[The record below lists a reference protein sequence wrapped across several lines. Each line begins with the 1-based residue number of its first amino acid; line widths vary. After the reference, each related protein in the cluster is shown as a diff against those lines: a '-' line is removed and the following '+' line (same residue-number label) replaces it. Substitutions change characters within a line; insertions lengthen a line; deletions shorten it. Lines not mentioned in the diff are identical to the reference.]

1 MNNKKYKNL
10 YYLEEITKKI
20 FVLLNFNEQFIQNK
34 LKKNIKDIYNFKKYY
49 LINKKWLKE
58 YKEFFLY
65 DFFEKKIESEYKN
78 KNYSYN
84 RIKHNLNN
92 IVKKNLKQIRLLGE
106 TILSDFIRNAN
117 NLKYHNKK
125 QLIHVE
131 NNEISNE
138 VQILENKEE
147 FCIPVKYNLINE
159 DLYKLLIKEEFF
171 YNLDDKIEDI
181 MSFDMLIG
189 NNRIVIKNKATKE
202 NEEKFKYSNEYLIY
216 TLKNKKE
223 ENINNDNKKE
233 ENNKN
238 DNKKEENNK
247 NRDKFSDKFALR
259 YILNYD
265 DDNIFYNDLDKIMK
279 EGLNSYFEYR
289 KLDKDIEINNGII
302 IKDDKN
308 KYIGRFINIDLNKEY
323 IKNNIE
329 IKINEQNKENHI
341 DSIEINNN
349 KMKINLENKETQAI
363 INQNYK
369 NNEDNHIIK
378 NNDIKEKYQ

>member
-1 MNNKKYKNL
+1 
-10 YYLEEITKKI
+10 
-20 FVLLNFNEQFIQNK
+20 
-34 LKKNIKDIYNFKKYY
+34 

-65 DFFEKKIESEYKN
+65 DFFAKKIESEYKN

-106 TILSDFIRNAN
+106 TIISDFIRNAN
-117 NLKYHNKK
+117 NLKYHDKK

-138 VQILENKEE
+138 VQILGNKEE

-216 TLKNKKE
+216 TLKK
-223 ENINNDNKKE
+223 KKE
-233 ENNKN
+233 ENNTN
-238 DNKKEENNK
+238 ANKDLENE
-247 NRDKFSDKFALR
+247 DEDKFALR

-279 EGLNSYFEYR
+279 EGLNSYFE
-289 KLDKDIEINNGII
+289 N
-302 IKDDKN
+302 
-308 KYIGRFINIDLNKEY
+308 
-323 IKNNIE
+323 
-329 IKINEQNKENHI
+329 
-341 DSIEINNN
+341 
-349 KMKINLENKETQAI
+349 
-363 INQNYK
+363 
-369 NNEDNHIIK
+369 
-378 NNDIKEKYQ
+378 

>member
-1 MNNKKYKNL
+1 M
-10 YYLEEITKKI
+10 
-20 FVLLNFNEQFIQNK
+20 
-34 LKKNIKDIYNFKKYY
+34 KKN
-49 LINKKWLKE
+49 
-58 YKEFFLY
+58 
-65 DFFEKKIESEYKN
+65 S
-78 KNYSYN
+78 
-84 RIKHNLNN
+84 
-92 IVKKNLKQIRLLGE
+92 
-106 TILSDFIRNAN
+106 
-117 NLKYHNKK
+117 
-125 QLIHVE
+125 
-131 NNEISNE
+131 
-138 VQILENKEE
+138 
-147 FCIPVKYNLINE
+147 
-159 DLYKLLIKEEFF
+159 
-171 YNLDDKIEDI
+171 
-181 MSFDMLIG
+181 
-189 NNRIVIKNKATKE
+189 
-202 NEEKFKYSNEYLIY
+202 KYSNEYLIY
-216 TLKNKKE
+216 TLKNKKGE
-223 ENINNDNKKE
+223 NNINANKDLENKE
-233 ENNKN
+233 NE
-238 DNKKEENNK
+238 DE
-247 NRDKFSDKFALR
+247 DKFTLR

-265 DDNIFYNDLDKIMK
+265 DDKIFYNDLDKIMK